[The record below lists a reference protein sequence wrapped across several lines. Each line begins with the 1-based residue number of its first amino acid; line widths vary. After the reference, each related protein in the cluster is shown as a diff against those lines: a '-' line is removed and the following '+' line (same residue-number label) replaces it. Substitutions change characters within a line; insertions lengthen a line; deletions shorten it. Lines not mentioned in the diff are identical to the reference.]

1 MIGALLVLLTWALL
15 LGIWMIIGA
24 AATSPRITA
33 NAGDLRTR
41 LRGSMWWGAALF
53 TLVVL
58 AVGIWFPLGSAQ
70 ALIIVVALLA
80 PIAAIGAVSVLRNK
94 PRSKNTAT
102 PSPIAAP
109 SMLSRRLLAGALAVA
124 VAYLA
129 WAALGPVTNY
139 DTGLYH
145 LGAIRYAADY
155 PTISGLA
162 NLYFPFGYNNAQFP
176 LAAFLGNGP
185 WGGEGYRLV
194 NGLLF
199 AGLVTDLI
207 LRGRSRTLGTYVL
220 IVGAVV
226 VAVPMVALD
235 DYWITSPTSD
245 SSVFIL
251 TMVAVAYLAD
261 GLAKAKHSPAKAGS
275 DLLVALVLAVLT
287 VTLRP
292 LMAVFALA
300 MLAVVVYVQLSKS
313 PRTGWPGLPGRAWA
327 LWVGLAAALAAVQS
341 ARDYLLSGWLQYPLS
356 LWPFD
361 VPWRAPDPVWNRTPT
376 LGAAR
381 DPSDLWAA
389 TEGYAWIGPW
399 VGRLPSQWE
408 AYLLALLLI
417 AAVIGLFTARGSLRL
432 RVLVLALI
440 PVITVDL
447 LWFLVS
453 PPSFRFAWGP
463 LFALGVI
470 PLAAALQTWGRA
482 RSPKLQAT
490 PVTLAAL
497 AVLAVT
503 VVTALWR
510 SDPQTRTT
518 AIEWRLGGLAISLP
532 ATPITEAPV
541 IRRTLDSGLT
551 VLIPTESDQCWDNYP
566 LCTAQLEAT
575 VSLRG
580 EDIVDGFAR

>member
-15 LGIWMIIGA
+15 LGVWTITGA
-24 AATSPRITA
+24 AATSPRIA
-33 NAGDLRTR
+33 ENAGSLRIR
-41 LRGSMWWGAALF
+41 LRRSMWWGLALF

-58 AVGIWFPLGSAQ
+58 AVGIWFPLGGST
-70 ALIIVVALLA
+70 ALIVVLA
-80 PIAAIGAVSVLRNK
+80 ILIPIAAIGVASVRRQVSR
-94 PRSKNTAT
+94 RSKKPPNST
-102 PSPIAAP
+102 IAW
-109 SMLSRRLLAGALAVA
+109 SRRLLLGALTIAV
-124 VAYLA
+124 VYLA

-145 LGAIRYAADY
+145 LGAIKYAAES
-155 PTISGLA
+155 PTITGLA

-207 LRGRSRTLGTYVL
+207 LRARSRSLGTYVL
-220 IVGAVV
+220 MVGSVV

-235 DYWITSPTSD
+235 DYWIASPTSD

-251 TMVAVAYLAD
+251 TTVAVAYLAD
-261 GLAKAKHSPAKAGS
+261 GLAKAKHSPAKAGP
-275 DLLVALVLAVLT
+275 DLMVALVLAVLT

-313 PRTGWPGLPGRAWA
+313 PRIGRPRLPGRAWA
-327 LWVGLAAALAAVQS
+327 LWVGLAAALATIQS
-341 ARDYLLSGWLQYPLS
+341 FRDYRLSGWLQYPLS

-381 DPSDLWAA
+381 DPSDLWTA

-399 VGRLPSQWE
+399 ISRLPSQWE

-417 AAVIGLFTARGSLRL
+417 AAAVGLFTARGAIRP

-447 LWFLVS
+447 LWFLAS

-470 PLAAALQTWGRA
+470 PGGAV
-482 RSPKLQAT
+482 LQAWHRT
-490 PVTLAAL
+490 PAPRTTLTTTAITGAAL
-497 AVLAVT
+497 AVMAITAVT
-503 VVTALWR
+503 AVWR
-510 SDPQTRTT
+510 SDPQTRTI
-518 AIEWRLGGLAISLP
+518 AIEWRIGALALSLP
-532 ATPITEAPV
+532 ATPITDAPV
-541 IRRTLDSGLT
+541 MERTLDSGLT
-551 VLIPTESDQCWDNYP
+551 VVIPTESDQCWDNYP

-575 VSLRG
+575 VALRG
-580 EDIVDGFAR
+580 PDIAGGFTP